1 MKATRN
7 LLCASVAAILA
18 CACAQN
24 PTENT
29 PDQGSTQIMPGAD
42 ASNAAGAF
50 QRLDANHDGYV
61 SGEEYMVNGN
71 RGQSFAS
78 CDGDRDGKLDQ
89 AEFMRCAQLPQSTN
103 PDQQ

>member
-1 MKATRN
+1 MKAARN
-7 LLCASVAAILA
+7 LLGATILAILA
-18 CACAQN
+18 CGCAQN
-24 PTENT
+24 PTEST
-29 PDQGSTQIMPGAD
+29 PDQGSTTLMPGAD

-78 CDGDRDGKLDQ
+78 CDTDHDGKLDS
-89 AEFMRCAQLPQSTN
+89 AEFMQCAQLPQSTN